1 MNATDLIDR
10 LKRFLNSPDPLRA
23 TFCLGERHR
32 DAVEELVAL
41 LDGHSKA
48 LAAARDEA
56 LEEAARMH
64 GNVDPACDHNAHGCG
79 AMHAIVQYRDKIR
92 SLKSKGA

>member
-1 MNATDLIDR
+1 MNALVLIDQLR
-10 LKRFLNSPDPLRA
+10 QFAKSPDSLRA
-23 TFCLGERHR
+23 TFCLDERHR

-41 LDGHSKA
+41 LDGHSDAVAK
-48 LAAARDEA
+48 ARDEA

-92 SLKSKGA
+92 ALKSKGA